1 MPTNKQKFNLSDRQ
15 KINISIYFN
24 FALMIILSVAFSV
37 LLYKNID
44 GNIGVNASILVGWF
58 VQMLILVYLTKEL
71 LNEKRGMRT

>member
-24 FALMIILSVAFSV
+24 FALMIILSVAFSA
-37 LLYKNID
+37 LLYENID
-44 GNIGVNASILVGWF
+44 GSIEANASILAGWF

>member
-1 MPTNKQKFNLSDRQ
+1 MIDKKNGLSDRR

-71 LNEKRGMRT
+71 LNEKRGLRT

>member
-24 FALMIILSVAFSV
+24 FALMIILSVAFSA

>member
-71 LNEKRGMRT
+71 LNEKRGLRT